1 MLPLVTSGLAHV
13 TPTRG
18 GHGQYLALRV
28 PSLSHVRLLARI
40 LEWVAP
46 LGDLPNPGIK
56 AMSSALAGRFFTTE
70 PRQKPLD
77 SEFLLALQV
86 MDILI
91 EAQDTW

>member
-40 LEWVAP
+40 LEWAAYVFSRGTSQP
-46 LGDLPNPGIK
+46 RNLTGVSCI
-56 AMSSALAGRFFTTE
+56 AGGFFT
-70 PRQKPLD
+70 
-77 SEFLLALQV
+77 S
-86 MDILI
+86 
-91 EAQDTW
+91 